1 MRIRVRVTPNAS
13 KQRIIEADNLLKVYV
28 SAPPDKGK
36 ANKRLIKILS
46 KYFKVK
52 KSDLNI
58 VRGEKSRDKVL
69 EVNKDEA

>member
-13 KQRIIEADNLLKVYV
+13 KQKIVEADNLLKVYV

-58 VRGEKSRDKVL
+58 VRGEKSRDKIL
-69 EVNKDEA
+69 KVNKDEA

>member
-58 VRGEKSRDKVL
+58 VRGEKSRDKIL
-69 EVNKDEA
+69 KVNKDEA